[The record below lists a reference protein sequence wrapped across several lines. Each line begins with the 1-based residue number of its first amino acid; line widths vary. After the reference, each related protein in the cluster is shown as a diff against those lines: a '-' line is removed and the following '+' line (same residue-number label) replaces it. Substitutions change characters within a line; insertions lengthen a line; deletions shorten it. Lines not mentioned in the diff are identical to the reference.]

1 MLKSCRSFVLVFV
14 IMCIFSVSVFGFIDV
29 DENDKYYESITYMQE
44 QGYINGFLDNTF
56 KPDLNVNY
64 NELATIL
71 VKISESSDFMYS
83 KIGNNWA
90 NSYLSYVRVNN
101 WLPTVEFIPGKTNS
115 TWYLNFVTKDTVSYG
130 VLKALGLPI
139 YNRNFFNVNINDLDS
154 CKDKEY
160 KNSII
165 MLYKYG
171 ISQIDENGN
180 IGVQDTIT
188 RGELCDIVY
197 KLKNLSEEEIKLV
210 EPQEIKDLNLNFL
223 ENYMER
229 NRDRVVNSLGN
240 IPLGIIDRFNKKGWV
255 LNITTRPL
263 YEVYKDSNIDLGSAI
278 GLCSYEKK
286 AIYVN
291 CNIIWNI
298 DACLYHEL
306 GHFIEQEYLKD
317 IENQKEIKRLYKLEG
332 DKLEELTNR
341 DYCKTTTNE
350 FFAEAFYMVVSYSN
364 GTEKMH
370 EKIKTELP
378 ETYTYINNFLNGLI
392 ETN

>member
-1 MLKSCRSFVLVFV
+1 
-14 IMCIFSVSVFGFIDV
+14 
-29 DENDKYYESITYMQE
+29 
-44 QGYINGFLDNTF
+44 
-56 KPDLNVNY
+56 
-64 NELATIL
+64 
-71 VKISESSDFMYS
+71 
-83 KIGNNWA
+83 
-90 NSYLSYVRVNN
+90 
-101 WLPTVEFIPGKTNS
+101 
-115 TWYLNFVTKDTVSYG
+115 
-130 VLKALGLPI
+130 
-139 YNRNFFNVNINDLDS
+139 
-154 CKDKEY
+154 
-160 KNSII
+160 
-165 MLYKYG
+165 
-171 ISQIDENGN
+171 
-180 IGVQDTIT
+180 
-188 RGELCDIVY
+188 
-197 KLKNLSEEEIKLV
+197 
-210 EPQEIKDLNLNFL
+210 
-223 ENYMER
+223 MET
-229 NRDRVVNSLGN
+229 NRDRVVNTLAN
-240 IPLGIIDRFNKKGWV
+240 IPLDIIDRFNKKGWV